1 MSSGEGPADPHGP
14 GAGDDR
20 PDLLGRLD
28 PDRGRLD
35 PHGARAAPE
44 GGSPRQRPSMVTLS
58 SAPAVDTRRY
68 RWMIGIIGLI
78 LLAIFSVYQFA
89 TRGLA
94 QTGVPPGQRLHYFAA
109 PLANTTLTGSANLS
123 PPCTLAQHDPRALN
137 ICLLARRGPLVL
149 SFFATG
155 SGTCVRQV
163 DALQQLSRRFARS
176 GVQFAA
182 VAVNANR
189 ASTRTAIRA
198 HHWTI
203 PVAYDDGG
211 GVGGLYGVAVCPMAE
226 LAARGGIVR
235 DRLIGDRWTSAQ
247 ALGPRV
253 QALVTASRGGR

>member
-1 MSSGEGPADPHGP
+1 
-14 GAGDDR
+14 
-20 PDLLGRLD
+20 
-28 PDRGRLD
+28 
-35 PHGARAAPE
+35 
-44 GGSPRQRPSMVTLS
+44 
-58 SAPAVDTRRY
+58 
-68 RWMIGIIGLI
+68 
-78 LLAIFSVYQFA
+78 
-89 TRGLA
+89 
-94 QTGVPPGQRLHYFAA
+94 
-109 PLANTTLTGSANLS
+109 
-123 PPCTLAQHDPRALN
+123 
-137 ICLLARRGPLVL
+137 
-149 SFFATG
+149 
-155 SGTCVRQV
+155 VRQV

-198 HHWTI
+198 HHWMI